1 MSNSEIKFSY
11 KKILKIS
18 VAFITEVIIKQQK
31 LKKRKH
37 RVDDIYIDFNQDL
50 LRGLKLIT
58 QNKKTKKK

>member
-1 MSNSEIKFSY
+1 VPVILHEMSNSEIKFSY

-37 RVDDIYIDFNQDL
+37 RVDDIYIDFN
-50 LRGLKLIT
+50 
-58 QNKKTKKK
+58 